1 MKTNSYFYNELHE
14 LNELMSCA
22 AIRIIR
28 EIRSLKFLL
37 CLFAVFVSCSSDDS
51 TSSPSVTTHTYKVA
65 VIMESGEQARWE
77 RTAQWALENIA
88 EAQYGM
94 TDRVELQLTFK
105 SQDDRDIEEYMQQVA
120 EDTTVV
126 AIVGP
131 TTSACAEQMAVA
143 LGKRKTYNKPML
155 TPSAT
160 QVEYQRRFANV
171 PYVWNMAESDIA
183 QLEVLLSDVA
193 SMNSID
199 RKSVMLLCADDD
211 DGEARN
217 AYADWFGFI
226 AEEYG
231 LNVDGVFLYKDEA
244 DLRQYVRQMCGTDWH
259 LETNV
264 LLFNPSST
272 QMALAFDDEAGLIKA
287 AVPEGKYFRT
297 PHVYCSDAFVSEQI
311 ASTVKHV
318 AYEGVDLYASP
329 ESGFNK
335 AYRQRFGE
343 DLVNGEAQFYDALCL
358 IAYAATLNLSTR
370 QLVNSSTLNDALLAV
385 VDGRD
390 GQGGS
395 WLPADMARNFELLS
409 QGRTP
414 DIDGV
419 SSSWTF
425 DEKTHS
431 SVCGSTFRRWRLY
444 DGQFLTTE
452 YLSTEGSR
460 RTTSSK
466 NMWEWT
472 ASQMQTFSTDEGSGL
487 SYPSLD
493 DRWALL
499 IAASKGW
506 PNYRFQSDVF
516 AMYQLLK
523 QHGYAD
529 DHIVLICEDD
539 LANNPNNP
547 HPGELRISDTGE
559 NVYDAAAIDYRLNT
573 LSPDDI
579 GDILAGRASDR
590 LPQVLHPDADDNVFV
605 FWSSH
610 GSPGS
615 MDFGGTQ
622 RMFYQTMRDI
632 LESTPH
638 RKLLFTIEACYS
650 GGLGDACEGLPGALF
665 ITAANPYETSHA
677 DVWSEDVGVYLSN
690 GFTRGFQEAI
700 AQNPAISLRD
710 LYYTLAAHTTGSH
723 VKVYNAP
730 HFGSVYSNTMAE
742 FLDSAISPRNVK
754 YKYGLLACER
764 EP

>member
-1 MKTNSYFYNELHE
+1 MIRKLLAKLVTPLHYMERLRVGELCSGMR
-14 LNELMSCA
+14 LVVG
-22 AIRIIR
+22 
-28 EIRSLKFLL
+28 LL
-37 CLFAVFVSCSSDDS
+37 LLFVSCSSDDETS
-51 TSSPSVTTHTYKVA
+51 TRTTTHTYKVA
-65 VIMESGEQARWE
+65 VIMESGEQQRWE
-77 RTAQWALENIA
+77 RTAAWALQNIA
-88 EAQYGM
+88 EAQRGM
-94 TDRVELQLTFK
+94 TSKVQLQLTFK
-105 SQDDRDIEEYMQQVA
+105 SQDDADIKQYMQQVA

-126 AIVGP
+126 AVVGP
-131 TTSACAEQMAVA
+131 TTSDYAELMAIE
-143 LGKRKTYNKPML
+143 LGKRKTYHKPMI
-155 TPSAT
+155 TPACT
-160 QVEYQRRFANV
+160 HVEYQRQFANV
-171 PYVWNMAESDIA
+171 PYIWNLAESDIA
-183 QLEVLLSDVA
+183 QLEVLMSEIA
-193 SMNSID
+193 SLYGSNHTP
-199 RKSVMLLCADDD
+199 VMLLCADDD
-211 DGEARN
+211 EGDKAHN
-217 AYADWFGFI
+217 AYAEWFGFI

-264 LLFNPSST
+264 LLFNPSSA
-272 QMALAFDDEAGLIKA
+272 QMALAFDDEAGRMKA
-287 AVPEGKYFRT
+287 ALPEGKYFYA
-297 PHVYCSDAFVSEQI
+297 PHVYCSDAFVSQQI
-311 ASTVKHV
+311 ASTVQHV
-318 AYEGVDLYASP
+318 TYEGVDLYASP

-358 IAYAATLNLSTR
+358 IAYAATLNLSTFQR
-370 QLVNSSTLNDALLAV
+370 FNLSTLNDAILSV

-472 ASQMQTFSTDEGSGL
+472 ASQMQTFSTDDGSGL
-487 SYPSLD
+487 TYPALD
-493 DRWALL
+493 KRWALL
-499 IAASKGW
+499 IAASPKW
-506 PNYRFQSDVF
+506 SNYRFQADVF
-516 AMYQLLK
+516 AMYHILR
-523 QHGYAD
+523 QHGYDD

-547 HPGELRISDTGE
+547 HPGELRVSDTGP
-559 NVYDAAAIDYRLNT
+559 NLYVSTAIDYRLSD

-579 GDILAGRASDR
+579 GDILQGHASDR
-590 LPQVLHPDADDNVFV
+590 LQKVLTPDEDDNVFI

-610 GSPGS
+610 GTPGALCFGNS
-615 MDFGGTQ
+615 ML
-622 RMFYQTMRDI
+622 MLYSDI
-632 LESTPH
+632 RKFLDGMPH
-638 RKLLFTIEACYS
+638 RKVLMAVEACYS
-650 GGLGDACEGLPGALF
+650 GGLGDACEGLPGCLF

-677 DVWSEDVGVYLSN
+677 DVWSDNVGVYLSN

-700 AQNPAISLRD
+700 DTNPAVSLRD
-710 LYYTLAAHTTGSH
+710 LYYTLARNTTGSH
-723 VKVYNAP
+723 VKVYNTH
-730 HFGSVYSNTMAE
+730 HFGSVYSSTMAE
-742 FLDSAISPRNVK
+742 FLK
-754 YKYGLLACER
+754 
-764 EP
+764 

>member
-1 MKTNSYFYNELHE
+1 MLIKTIMIKILFEKLLTLLHYRE
-14 LNELMSCA
+14 GLGMGLLLMLS
-22 AIRIIR
+22 
-28 EIRSLKFLL
+28 
-37 CLFAVFVSCSSDDS
+37 SCSSDDS
-51 TSSPSVTTHTYKVA
+51 SSSPSVTTHTYKVA

-77 RTAQWALENIA
+77 RTAKWALENIA

-105 SQDDRDIEEYMQQVA
+105 SQDDSDIEQYMQQVA
-120 EDTTVV
+120 EDTTIV
-126 AIVGP
+126 AVVGP
-131 TTSACAEQMAVA
+131 TTSACAEKMAIA
-143 LGKRKTYNKPML
+143 LSKRKTYNKPMI
-155 TPSAT
+155 TPSCT
-160 QVEYQRRFANV
+160 QVEYQRKFSTV
-171 PYVWNMAESDIA
+171 PYVWNMAEGDIA
-183 QLEVLLSDVA
+183 QLEVLLSGIA
-193 SMNSID
+193 STLYSQH
-199 RKSVMLLCADDD
+199 SVMLLCADDGN
-211 DGEARN
+211 GEARN
-217 AYADWFGFI
+217 AYAEWFGFI

-231 LNVDGVFLYKDEA
+231 LTVDGVYLYKNET
-244 DLRQYVRQMCGTDWH
+244 DLRRYVHEFCGTDGRMGSKY
-259 LETNV
+259 
-264 LLFNPSST
+264 LLFNPSSPE
-272 QMALAFDDEAGLIKA
+272 MALALDDEMGKVKV
-287 AVPEGKYFRT
+287 AVPEGKYFYT
-297 PHVYCSDAFVSEQI
+297 PKIRCSDAFVSQQI
-311 ASTVKHV
+311 AATVKNA

-329 ESGFNK
+329 ESGFNQ
-335 AYRQRFGE
+335 AYCQRFGQE
-343 DLVNGEAQFYDALCL
+343 LVNGEAQFYDGLCL
-358 IAYAATLNLSTR
+358 VAYAAALS
-370 QLVNSSTLNDALLAV
+370 LKKGISLNDAILAV

-390 GQGGS
+390 GKGGA
-395 WLPADMARNFELLS
+395 WLPADMARNFEQLS
-409 QGRTP
+409 QGWTP

-425 DEKTHS
+425 DVKTHT

-444 DGQFLTTE
+444 DGQYLTTE

-466 NMWEWT
+466 TMWNWT
-472 ASQMQTFSTDEGSGL
+472 ASHMQSFSAEEGNGL
-487 SYPSLD
+487 SYPALD

-506 PNYRFQSDVF
+506 ANYRFQSDVF
-516 AMYQLLK
+516 AMYQLLR

-539 LANNPNNP
+539 VAHHANNP
-547 HPGELRISDTGE
+547 HPGELRISDTGA
-559 NVYDAAAIDYRLNT
+559 NVYDAAAIDYRLSD
-573 LSPDDI
+573 LKPDDI

-615 MDFGGTQ
+615 MDFGGSQ

-650 GGLGDACEGLPGALF
+650 GGLGDHCQGLPGTLF

-700 AQNPAISLRD
+700 AQNPTISLRD

-730 HFGSVYSNTMAE
+730 LFGSVYSNTMAE
-742 FLDSAISPRNVK
+742 YLTTH
-754 YKYGLLACER
+754 
-764 EP
+764 